1 MQTRRKNPWLICL
14 SILLTIVGCTLVAL
28 QLMSLIGIIE
38 RAFPFIIATGML
50 IGLAAMLNL
59 CLYNVVKKQRLY
71 Q

>member
-1 MQTRRKNPWLICL
+1 MQTRRKNPLLICL